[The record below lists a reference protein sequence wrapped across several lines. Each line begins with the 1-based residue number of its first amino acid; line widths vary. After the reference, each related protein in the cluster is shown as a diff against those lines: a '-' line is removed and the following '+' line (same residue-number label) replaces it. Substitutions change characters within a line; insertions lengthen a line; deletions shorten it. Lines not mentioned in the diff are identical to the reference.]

1 MKKGL
6 VFLCMVALFPGF
18 SAKALFSRV
27 QRIED
32 VRIKRVE
39 VSRANPSF
47 IAVAS
52 GNSLYVSKDA
62 GDGFRKVA
70 VLKDEQIAHLFI
82 DRDPA
87 STVYL
92 AGTRHC
98 YKVGED
104 TERIFSAADKEG
116 INFILKHKGYVYA
129 ATSAGLYY
137 ASEPLLN
144 WQTVPGLRNREVYS
158 VEGFGDNIYLACNS
172 GVYLFRPDGT
182 LRRLFVARNS
192 AEGESLKPHLVKADA
207 LTPAR
212 LWLCTNKGV
221 FCSSD
226 RGETWKKFHITGAD
240 NVSVNC
246 LAQPP
251 LENNCFYIC
260 TDAGF
265 FKVNI
270 TDGSSRPLYEGL
282 PTSKIRWMDFTASR
296 EIYLATDKGLFKS
309 GQSTP
314 SPPSRLS
321 LEEVMKGE
329 PPIHQVQ
336 DAALRYNSVHPD
348 KVGKWRKQLKYRALL
363 PRFSVD
369 YDKTIGSSF
378 TQSGY
383 YYAEGP
389 YDWGVSLTWDLD
401 DLIWNSYETSIDNR
415 TKLTTQLRMD
425 ILDDVN
431 RLYFERL
438 RLKREIAEAADPRS
452 EDIVLKEL
460 RLYEL
465 TATLDG
471 YTGGYLTQERE
482 DSAL

>member
-1 MKKGL
+1 
-6 VFLCMVALFPGF
+6 
-18 SAKALFSRV
+18 
-27 QRIED
+27 
-32 VRIKRVE
+32 
-39 VSRANPSF
+39 
-47 IAVAS
+47 
-52 GNSLYVSKDA
+52 
-62 GDGFRKVA
+62 
-70 VLKDEQIAHLFI
+70 
-82 DRDPA
+82 
-87 STVYL
+87 
-92 AGTRHC
+92 
-98 YKVGED
+98 
-104 TERIFSAADKEG
+104 
-116 INFILKHKGYVYA
+116 
-129 ATSAGLYY
+129 
-137 ASEPLLN
+137 
-144 WQTVPGLRNREVYS
+144 
-158 VEGFGDNIYLACNS
+158 
-172 GVYLFRPDGT
+172 
-182 LRRLFVARNS
+182 
-192 AEGESLKPHLVKADA
+192 
-207 LTPAR
+207 
-212 LWLCTNKGV
+212 
-221 FCSSD
+221 
-226 RGETWKKFHITGAD
+226 
-240 NVSVNC
+240 
-246 LAQPP
+246 
-251 LENNCFYIC
+251 
-260 TDAGF
+260 
-265 FKVNI
+265 
-270 TDGSSRPLYEGL
+270 
-282 PTSKIRWMDFTASR
+282 
-296 EIYLATDKGLFKS
+296 
-309 GQSTP
+309 
-314 SPPSRLS
+314 
-321 LEEVMKGE
+321 MKGE

-471 YTGGYLTQERE
+471 YTGGYLTRERE